1 MTTGLLAG
9 LRVLD
14 FSRVLSGPWASQ
26 LLADLGAEVVRV
38 EQPGNLDQFR
48 VVPPQLPDAEGKRS
62 WESALYLGT
71 NRNKKSVSLDFS
83 KPEGRAIVEKIAA
96 RSDIVLENF
105 RPGYLGRRGLAYE
118 DLKKINPGLIY
129 CSISSFGQDG
139 PYRNRGG
146 YDSTFQAV
154 SGMMT
159 FTGQPDGE
167 PGDGPMR
174 TGPSFCDFGA
184 AMYAVIGILA
194 ALHHRT
200 ATGEGQYIDVG
211 MMDTTLA
218 MISHHVMGYMVAGEM
233 PKRVGN
239 DSPFAAPLGLF
250 RCADQLITINAAQDE
265 KFDALCDALDAPEI
279 KTDPRFIRRL
289 RVANKVALK
298 DEIERRTLK
307 LKAKDVLD
315 RLDAKGVPSAPIND
329 IAQALADPQ
338 TVHRQ
343 MVRQVPHPLAKDLRM
358 VANPLRFSATPITR
372 YDAPP
377 ILGQHTDEVL
387 RDLAGVDPAEIARLR
402 GAGLV

>member
-1 MTTGLLAG
+1 MTGLLSG

-26 LLADLGAEVVRV
+26 MLADLGAEVVRI

-48 VVPPQLPDAEGKRS
+48 VVPPQLMDAEGKRS

-83 KPEGRAIVEKIAA
+83 KPEGRAVIEKIAA
-96 RSDIVLENF
+96 QSDIVLENF
-105 RPGYLGRRGLAYE
+105 RAGYLGRRGLGYD

-129 CSISSFGQDG
+129 CSISGFGQDG
-139 PYRNRGG
+139 PYKDRAG

-154 SGMMT
+154 SGMMS
-159 FTGQPDGE
+159 FTGQPDGT

-200 ATGEGQYIDVG
+200 ATGQGQYIDVS

-218 MISHHVMGYMVAGEM
+218 MISHHVMSFMVGGEM

-239 DSPFAAPLGLF
+239 DSPFAAPLGVF
-250 RCADQLITINAAQDE
+250 PCADQLVTINAAAED
-265 KFDALCDALDAPEI
+265 KFLALCDALEAPQL
-279 KTDPRFIRRL
+279 KTDPRFERRL
-289 RVANKVALK
+289 RVGNKAALNA
-298 DEIERRTLK
+298 EIEQRTK
-307 LKAKDVLD
+307 TWKAADLLQVLAD
-315 RLDAKGVPSAPIND
+315 KGVPSAPIND
-329 IAQALADPQ
+329 IGQALNDPQ
-338 TVHRQ
+338 TKHRN
-343 MVRQVPHPLAKDLRM
+343 MVREVPHPLAPDLKM
-358 VANPLRFSATPITR
+358 VANPLRFSATPLTR

-377 ILGQHTDEVL
+377 LLGQHTDEVL
-387 RDLAGVDPAEIARLR
+387 RDLAGASPDDIARLR
-402 GAGLV
+402 GNGLI